1 MIGNEDLVL
10 PYIYVYL
17 NTTKFNKLKLHKKE
31 YLEFIGVTSRKDVL
45 KRFDPLHDIICQF
58 SEIDKGDKSYLTN
71 LKSAYY
77 NISIDDK
84 LYDLDKQKSCKS
96 ETIIYGSI
104 SMDEFEKIRANICKA
119 NTSLKRVLLFMFY
132 YRMRMI
138 KRTDSG
144 DINTHPKVMYKYLN
158 TLATELNM
166 GINALNKIIKYL
178 EDIDIIRTTKI
189 SNAIISNESEQPVW
203 VTGYTLFTDYY
214 EIESGSKNIEQITWE
229 DELEYGKKVVIRREK
244 KKYFG
249 GY

>member
-1 MIGNEDLVL
+1 
-10 PYIYVYL
+10 
-17 NTTKFNKLKLHKKE
+17 
-31 YLEFIGVTSRKDVL
+31 
-45 KRFDPLHDIICQF
+45 
-58 SEIDKGDKSYLTN
+58 
-71 LKSAYY
+71 
-77 NISIDDK
+77 
-84 LYDLDKQKSCKS
+84 
-96 ETIIYGSI
+96 
-104 SMDEFEKIRANICKA
+104 
-119 NTSLKRVLLFMFY
+119 MFY

-189 SNAIISNESEQPVW
+189 SNAIISSESEQPVW

-214 EIESGSKNIEQITWE
+214 EIESSSKNIEQITWE